1 MKNLSNLMAVLVL
14 VAMMGLLAGCG
25 CGTTNTPA
33 EDDMV
38 NNTQEALPPVDTAP
52 AVPAETTV
60 DDPTISDNDVIDGE
74 NDGTVVDEN
83 GTIIDDAVGTE
94 GNLIDDAGNM
104 VGDVIEDAGD
114 AVTDMGEGV
123 KDMTDDTTTDNTT
136 RNAR

>member
-38 NNTQEALPPVDTAP
+38 NNTQEALPPVDTTPAAP
-52 AVPAETTV
+52 VETTV
-60 DDPTISDNDVIDGE
+60 DDPSISDNDMIGGE
-74 NDGTVVDEN
+74 NDGTIVDEN
-83 GTIIDDAVGTE
+83 GNIIDDAVGTE
-94 GNLIDDAGNM
+94 GNLMDDAGNV
-104 VGDVIEDAGD
+104 VGDMIEDAGD
-114 AVTDMGEGV
+114 AVTNMGEGV
-123 KDMTDDTTTDNTT
+123 KDMTDDTTNNTT